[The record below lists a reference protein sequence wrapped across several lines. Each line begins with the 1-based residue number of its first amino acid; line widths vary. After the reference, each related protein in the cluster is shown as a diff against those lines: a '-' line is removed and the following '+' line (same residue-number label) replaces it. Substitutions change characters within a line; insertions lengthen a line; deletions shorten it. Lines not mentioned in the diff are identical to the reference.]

1 MSTQAVSQQK
11 IRNIWMVT
19 REYDGLAGAGGV
31 KDVCR
36 QLSEALL
43 RYGRCR
49 VQVILPRYGF
59 IDPKSQGFTRLK
71 LPAPKIIGSSGSA
84 DTFAVDMDY
93 AGEHR
98 REWVSVWQVQKSG
111 VTVYLV
117 EADRF
122 AEKLG
127 VYTYSAEEELQRSWQ
142 RKGSGHFDYFAMN
155 VLLQK
160 SALALMMILGEKP
173 DVIHCQDGHTALI
186 PAMLREK
193 DGYRHFFRHTGT
205 VVTIH
210 NAGIGYHQEVGDLH
224 FARAITE
231 LPVQVIDAAL
241 LNGAFDPFLASAPYA
256 VMNTVSEQYAREL
269 QETKEDSRTGWLG
282 HALLNRNVKL
292 AGITNG
298 INPGDFDSTKPKK
311 TGLKAGFDI
320 RKNRL
325 EGKRVCKEFLQRS
338 FNVMRK
344 RARVKQ
350 FGRLSLKP
358 DQPLY
363 TFIGRLTQQKGVDL
377 LVRTFSALLQEDREF
392 QLLVLGSGEQEIETR
407 LKEVAENEAFS
418 GQVCFLLG
426 YDQDLALKVYAAGDF
441 FLIPS
446 LFEPCGLTDYIA
458 QLFGNIPIVHHVGGL
473 VKVIDGQ
480 TGFTYAEHSAAALMV
495 TVQKSLEVYRT
506 DPATVRR
513 IQQKAVQQIRDKHAW
528 KEVMRQYL
536 DLYGKAIVKA
546 GSTGRR
552 EKNGEG

>member
-1 MSTQAVSQQK
+1 MSTQAVSSRQK
-11 IRNIWMVT
+11 IRNVCMVT

-36 QLSEALL
+36 QLSEALV
-43 RYGRCR
+43 RHGGCR
-49 VQVILPRYGF
+49 VQVVLPRYGF
-59 IDPKSQGFTRLK
+59 IDPKPLGFARLK
-71 LPAPKIIGSSGSA
+71 LPAPKIAGSAAA

-93 AGEHR
+93 AAEKR
-98 REWVSVWQVQKSG
+98 RETVSVWQAQKSG

-117 EADRF
+117 ETDRF

-127 VYTYSAEEELQRSWQ
+127 VYTYTAEEELQRSWQ

-160 SALALMMILGEKP
+160 SALALIMMLGEKP

-193 DGYRHFFRHTGT
+193 DGYRHFFGNTGT

-210 NAGIGYHQEVGDLH
+210 NAGIGYHQEVADLH
-224 FARAITE
+224 FARAITD
-231 LPVQVIDAAL
+231 LPVPVIHAAL
-241 LNGAFDPFLASAPYA
+241 LNGAFDPFLAASRYA
-256 VMNTVSEQYAREL
+256 MMNTVSEQYAREL
-269 QETKEDSRTGWLG
+269 QETEEDSRTGWLG
-282 HALLNRNVKL
+282 HALLDRKVRL

-298 INPGDFDSTKPKK
+298 INPGDFDATQPKK
-311 TGLKAGFDI
+311 LGLKAGFDVK
-320 RKNRL
+320 KNRL
-325 EGKRVCKEFLQRS
+325 EGKRACKESLQRS
-338 FNVMRK
+338 FSVTRK

-350 FGRLSLKP
+350 FGKLSVQP
-358 DQPLY
+358 GQPLY

-377 LVRTFSALLQEDREF
+377 LVKTFNVLLREDGDF
-392 QLLVLGSGEQEIETR
+392 QLLVLGSGDQEIELR
-407 LKEVAENEAFS
+407 LREIAEDEAFS
-418 GQVCFLLG
+418 GQICFLLG

-473 VKVIDGQ
+473 VKVIDGE
-480 TGFTYAEHSAAALMV
+480 TGFTYTEHSTAAFML

-506 DPATVRR
+506 EAETVRH
-513 IQQKAVQQIRDKHAW
+513 IQQQAVHRIREKHTW
-528 KEVMRQYL
+528 KEVMKRYL
-536 DLYGKAIVKA
+536 DLYGQAVVKA
-546 GSTGRR
+546 VSTGPEERL
-552 EKNGEG
+552 